1 MSNNKRAADSVEIT
15 PQKKQRNIVDVWKTI
30 NDFKSILDFYGSSEQ
45 KALLGEFTENVTNYS
60 DLFFPNRF
68 KLLPSPGPRDTIF
81 DMVIAG
87 SNRGNELAGVCKE
100 WRQYFISNE
109 EKRLQSFLDATSK
122 RELLLIFMIW
132 MLEKS
137 IIHSFKVRF
146 SRDGYRVDFG
156 FLIEIWFAADH
167 TYQGEIYNFEDTAEE
182 TLHLLG
188 FGGYMD
194 VTVDVPVKQLYLLF
208 RKYSECLD
216 LDFEMEMD
224 LIERNMEN
232 HIPLIEKL
240 HGGTFSYNSNECITL
255 DKQGLLNESISRA
268 KEFLPE
274 INKVLGLY

>member
-1 MSNNKRAADSVEIT
+1 MSNNKRIADSVEV
-15 PQKKQRNIVDVWKTI
+15 PAQKKQRNIVDVWKTI
-30 NDFKSILDFYGSSEQ
+30 NEFKPILDFYGTDEQ
-45 KALLGEFTENVTNYS
+45 KTSLARFIEKVTDNA
-60 DLFFPNRF
+60 DLFFPRRF
-68 KLLPSPGPRDTIF
+68 NLLPSPGPRDTIF

-87 SNRGNELAGVCKE
+87 SGHGRELSGVCKE

-194 VTVDVPVKQLYLLF
+194 NTVDVPVKQLYLLF

-216 LDFEMEMD
+216 LEFEMEMD

-240 HGGTFSYNSNECITL
+240 HGGTFSYNSNECLTL
-255 DKQGLLNESISRA
+255 VKHGLLDESISRA

-274 INKVLGLY
+274 INKVLDLY